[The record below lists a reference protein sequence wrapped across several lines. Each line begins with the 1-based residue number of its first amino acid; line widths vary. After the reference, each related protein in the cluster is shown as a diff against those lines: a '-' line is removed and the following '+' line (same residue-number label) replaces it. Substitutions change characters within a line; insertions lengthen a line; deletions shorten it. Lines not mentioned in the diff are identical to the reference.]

1 MREKRVVMNA
11 LEKDVMEKPRRAR
24 TAVSEAR
31 RTPAAAASLPMLA
44 PGATES
50 CVSPA
55 SLAPGP
61 RGRRNKR
68 NPGRL
73 WSNYSLMENYP
84 AWTWIAFLVFVA
96 AMMALDLVVF
106 QRRAH
111 VVSIREAGAWSAVW
125 VAIAL
130 AFGVLVWSWRG
141 PQRGLEFF
149 TGYLIE
155 ESLSLDNLFV
165 FLVIFRYFSLPENQ
179 YRNVLTWGILGAIVL
194 RGTLILAG
202 VALIGRFGWIVWVLG
217 AFLVYTAVKLM
228 IQEEEMRI
236 DPESSWLVR
245 AARLFFPVEPRHL
258 HGRYLVKDRAGRWAM
273 TTQLIVLLVVSAADV
288 AFAVDSIPAIFAVTN
303 DPFVA
308 FTSNMLAVMGL
319 RSIFF
324 LLAGLIH
331 RIRYLRQGLSL
342 VLGFI
347 GVKMLAESWV
357 HVPIMASLAVV
368 AGIIAACV
376 AISLLADSRS
386 NRRKAG

>member
-1 MREKRVVMNA
+1 
-11 LEKDVMEKPRRAR
+11 
-24 TAVSEAR
+24 
-31 RTPAAAASLPMLA
+31 
-44 PGATES
+44 
-50 CVSPA
+50 
-55 SLAPGP
+55 
-61 RGRRNKR
+61 
-68 NPGRL
+68 
-73 WSNYSLMENYP
+73 MENYP
-84 AWTWIAFLVFVA
+84 AWVWIAFLAFVA
-96 AMMALDLVVF
+96 VMMAIDLVVF

-111 VVSIREAGAWSAVW
+111 VVSMREASAWTAVW
-125 VAIAL
+125 VALAL
-130 AFGVLVWSWRG
+130 AFGALVWGWRG

-202 VALIGRFGWIVWVLG
+202 VALIGRFGWIVWILG
-217 AFLVYTAVKLM
+217 AFLVYTAVKLLF
-228 IQEEEMRI
+228 QDEEVRI
-236 DPESSWLVR
+236 DPERSWLVR

-258 HGRYLVKDRAGRWAM
+258 HGKYLVRDKDGRWAM

-319 RSIFF
+319 RAIFF
-324 LLAGLIH
+324 LLAGLLH
-331 RIRYLRQGLSL
+331 RIRYLRQGLAL

-368 AGIIAACV
+368 AAIIAGCV
-376 AISLLADSRS
+376 VISLLADSRRD
-386 NRRKAG
+386 RRR